1 MQSAKQ
7 PIDRD
12 KVWDELRQGIEQV
25 YATKGTMAPSQYMK
39 LYAHVWD
46 LATRTNPKNP
56 PNSDGDGKNRDNGVN
71 AAGYELYGRLQ
82 KFLRSYVEGLFQD
95 ATSLVPED
103 VLRFYKDKW
112 ESYKLSS
119 MVVSKIF
126 FHLNNKWLVEEWKGG
141 KKDVYDTC
149 QLCVLSWKE
158 SFFEAFHSQL
168 TRAVLKLI
176 EDDRKGE
183 AINAELIRCIMS
195 SYAELGF
202 NEQDPSDQRPN
213 FSVYKS
219 AFEGPFVEDTERFY
233 NQEGAAFL
241 EQNPVTEYI
250 KKVEQWLAE
259 EERRVRQYLFD
270 STLKPLADTCHRA
283 LIERRL
289 EILYEEFKNLLR
301 DDRCD
306 DLGRMYRLVS
316 HTDNG
321 LVQLREL
328 FGNHVLAEGLSTI
341 GRIGEAG
348 VQNPKL
354 YVDTLLSVHRK
365 YNTLVVTAFANEE
378 GFVEAFDK
386 ACTDFVNKNAV
397 TVLAKSSRKSP
408 ELLAKYCDM
417 LLKKSAENPEETEL
431 EDVLDQVTIVF
442 KYIDDKDVFQK
453 FYSKMLARRL
463 VQQLSASDDAEA
475 SMISRLKLA
484 CGIEYVWALERM
496 FQDIAVSRDVNEQ
509 FMQHVRNSGENL
521 GLDFS
526 IQVLTSGSWPFSQS
540 FDLTLP
546 QELERS
552 VQRFTVFY
560 SKRHSARKL
569 QWLCNLSRGELATNC
584 FGNSY
589 TLQAS
594 TFQIAVLLQYN
605 NALSFTVQQLQEG
618 TGMEMYILQQ
628 VLQTLLKC
636 KLLLCAD
643 GNTAESGELPPGAS
657 VSLHQAYNHKKLR
670 VNISVPLKAEVKADQ
685 EAIER
690 KIDEDRKIV
699 IQAAIVRIMKS
710 RITLKHQEL
719 VGEVLHQLSANFKPH
734 VPMIKQCINML
745 IEKEYLERDADKEDT
760 YNYLA

>member
-1 MQSAKQ
+1 M
-7 PIDRD
+7 I
-12 KVWDELRQGIEQV
+12 
-25 YATKGTMAPSQYMK
+25 
-39 LYAHVWD
+39 
-46 LATRTNPKNP
+46 
-56 PNSDGDGKNRDNGVN
+56 
-71 AAGYELYGRLQ
+71 
-82 KFLRSYVEGLFQD
+82 
-95 ATSLVPED
+95 
-103 VLRFYKDKW
+103 
-112 ESYKLSS
+112 
-119 MVVSKIF
+119 VSKIF
-126 FHLNNKWLVEEWKGG
+126 FHLNNKWLKEEWKTGN
-141 KKDVYDTC
+141 KDVYDTS

-158 SFFEAFHSQL
+158 SLLKEFHSRL

-176 EDDRKGE
+176 DDDRRGE
-183 AINAELIRCIMS
+183 PIDAALIRGIMS
-195 SYAELGF
+195 SYVELGL
-202 NEQDPSDQRPN
+202 NEEDPSDQRPN

-219 AFEGPFVEDTERFY
+219 AFEGPFLEATEMFY
-233 NQEGAAFL
+233 NQAGTAFL

-259 EERRVRQYLFD
+259 EERRVRQYLYE
-270 STLKPLADTCHRA
+270 STLQPLADTCQKF
-283 LIERRL
+283 LIEQRL

-301 DDRCD
+301 DYRCD
-306 DLGRMYRLVS
+306 DLSRMYRLVS
-316 HTDNG
+316 RTDHG
-321 LVQLREL
+321 LVELSAL
-328 FGNHVLAEGLSTI
+328 FGQHVLAEGLSTI
-341 GRIGEAG
+341 ERIGEAG

-365 YNTLVVTAFANEE
+365 YNMLVLTAFANEE
-378 GFVEAFDK
+378 DFVESFDK
-386 ACTDFVNKNAV
+386 ACTHFVNKNAV
-397 TVLAKSSRKSP
+397 TVLAKSSRKPP

-417 LLKKSAENPEETEL
+417 LLKKSAANPGESEL
-431 EDVLDQVTIVF
+431 EDVLDQVTIMF

-453 FYSKMLARRL
+453 FYSRMLARRL
-463 VQQLSASDDAEA
+463 VLQLSASDDAEA
-475 SMISRLKLA
+475 SMISKLKLA
-484 CGIEYVWALERM
+484 CGIEYVWSLERM
-496 FQDIAVSRDVNEQ
+496 IRDIAVSKDVNEQ
-509 FMQHVRNSGENL
+509 FTQHVQDSGENL

-540 FDLTLP
+540 FELALP

-605 NALSFTVQQLQEG
+605 NALSFTVQQLQES

-636 KLLLCAD
+636 KLLLCSQDNA
-643 GNTAESGELPPGAS
+643 AESGELPPEAS
-657 VSLHQAYNHKKLR
+657 VSLHEAYNHKKLR

-719 VGEVLHQLSANFKPH
+719 VGEVLHQLSAKFKPH

-745 IEKEYLERDADKEDT
+745 IEKEYLERAADKEDT